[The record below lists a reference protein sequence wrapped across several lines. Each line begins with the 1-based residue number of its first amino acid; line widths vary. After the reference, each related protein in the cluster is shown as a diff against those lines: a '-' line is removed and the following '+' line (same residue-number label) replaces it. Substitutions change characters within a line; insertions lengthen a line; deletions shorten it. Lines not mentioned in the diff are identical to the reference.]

1 MKAHALPLAQFQ
13 DILNHLDHLER
24 KDRIFLALCMFTA
37 MRRGEVLGLRWEDI
51 YDGKIHVQ
59 RNVTHPQQNIPVIT
73 SPKTKAGVRSIPL
86 TEPLKKQL
94 TPFSCNGFVIGGDSP
109 LTLSAYRAMW
119 KRIKK
124 SIDLHGATPHIL
136 RHSYLTYA
144 VGTTND
150 YKTIQ
155 GLSGHAD
162 IFTLLNRYA
171 HPQEDKM
178 TDLSNTIAEILAPKV
193 EK

>member
-1 MKAHALPLAQFQ
+1 MCL
-13 DILNHLDHLER
+13 
-24 KDRIFLALCMFTA
+24 FTA

-51 YDGKIHVQ
+51 DDEKIHIK
-59 RNVTHPQQNIPVIT
+59 RNVTHPQQNQPVIT
-73 SPKTKAGVRSIPL
+73 TPKTKAGVRSIPL
-86 TEPLKKQL
+86 TEPLKNQL
-94 TPFSCNGFVIGGDSP
+94 MPFGRDGFIIGGKKP

-119 KRIKK
+119 KQICQT
-124 SIDLHGATPHIL
+124 IDLHGATPHVL

-150 YKTIQ
+150 YKTVQ
-155 GLSGHAD
+155 GISGHSD

-178 TDLSNTIAEILAPKV
+178 TDLSNTLAQILVKKV